1 MTALSMGAGLG
12 LALVAAGL
20 AAAARAE
27 PPPASPSRDQVV
39 AQFVR
44 WTHMPARAVVSVT
57 PEIAVALVGR
67 GTAAAGH
74 HIEGVELQGEVLD
87 EDLAQSR
94 GWRSMRLTLDLA
106 CADGGTR
113 ARKMMVYAGHDR
125 SGAAREA
132 PTPMGWIQP
141 KSGAYL
147 EQVVGALCGTASAT
161 AAAGPVPSPPA
172 AAPAR
177 PTPTAAQ
184 IRLRPAQTDI
194 TPPSAVIRAPA
205 RPAAAGLSVQLA
217 ATPDAAAA
225 EAAKTP
231 AIVRLIGARPG
242 LAFRVEPSQV
252 SGRQVYR
259 ATVSG
264 FAGRD
269 QARNFCAAARAAGGD
284 CLVR

>member
-1 MTALSMGAGLG
+1 MTALRMRAGLG
-12 LALVAAGL
+12 LALAAGGL

-27 PPPASPSRDQVV
+27 PPPASPTRDQVV
-39 AQFVR
+39 AQVVR

-74 HIEGVELQGEVLD
+74 HIDGVELQGEVLD

-113 ARKMMVYAGHDR
+113 ARRMVVYAGHDR
-125 SGAAREA
+125 SGPAREA
-132 PTPMGWIQP
+132 PTPVGWIQP

-147 EQVVGALCGTASAT
+147 EQVVAVLCGTASSTVVAET
-161 AAAGPVPSPPA
+161 AAAPSP
-172 AAPAR
+172 PAR
-177 PTPTAAQ
+177 PTPTAAE
-184 IRLRPAQTDI
+184 IRLRPAVTDI
-194 TPPSAVIRAPA
+194 TPSSADFRAPT
-205 RPAAAGLSVQLA
+205 RPAAAGLTVQLA

-225 EAAKTP
+225 QAAKTP
-231 AIVRLIGARPG
+231 AIARLISARPG
-242 LAFRVEPSQV
+242 LTFRVEPSQV
-252 SGRQVYR
+252 TGRQVYR

-264 FAGRD
+264 FVGRD
-269 QARNFCAAARAAGGD
+269 QARSFCAAARAAGGV
-284 CLVR
+284 CAVR